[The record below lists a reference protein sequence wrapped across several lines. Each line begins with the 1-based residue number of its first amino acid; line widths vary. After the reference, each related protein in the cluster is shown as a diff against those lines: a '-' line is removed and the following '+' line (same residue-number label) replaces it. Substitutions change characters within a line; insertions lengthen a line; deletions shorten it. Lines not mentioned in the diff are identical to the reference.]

1 MDYTQFAGL
10 KVRIT
15 TKDNEVYEGL
25 VWGFQFDNEID
36 ENVLEVWMEDFVID
50 VEDIA
55 SIEECK
61 GSPSIPGFESDN
73 FSLN

>member
-1 MDYTQFAGL
+1 MKYLPLFIRLMDYTQYAGL
-10 KVRIT
+10 KVRII

-50 VEDIA
+50 VADIA
-55 SIEECK
+55 SIEED
-61 GSPSIPGFESDN
+61 SETSAI
-73 FSLN
+73 L

>member
-1 MDYTQFAGL
+1 MKYLPLFIRLMDYTQYAGL

-50 VEDIA
+50 VADIA
-55 SIEECK
+55 SIEED
-61 GSPSIPGFESDN
+61 SETSAIP
-73 FSLN
+73 

>member
-1 MDYTQFAGL
+1 MDYTQYAGL
-10 KVRIT
+10 KVRII

-50 VEDIA
+50 VADIA
-55 SIEECK
+55 SIEED
-61 GSPSIPGFESDN
+61 SETSAIP
-73 FSLN
+73 

>member
-1 MDYTQFAGL
+1 MKYLLIFTQLMDYTQYAGL
-10 KVRIT
+10 RVRIT

-50 VEDIA
+50 VADIA
-55 SIEECK
+55 SIEED
-61 GSPSIPGFESDN
+61 SETSAIP
-73 FSLN
+73 

>member
-15 TKDNEVYEGL
+15 TKDNEIYEGL

-36 ENVLEVWMEDFVID
+36 ENVLEVWMEDYVFD
-50 VEDIA
+50 VEDIV
-55 SIEECK
+55 SIEESK
-61 GSPSIPGFESDN
+61 ESSIAFP
-73 FSLN
+73 LMI

>member
-1 MDYTQFAGL
+1 MDYTQYAGL
-10 KVRIT
+10 RVRIT

-50 VEDIA
+50 VADIA
-55 SIEECK
+55 SIEED
-61 GSPSIPGFESDN
+61 SETSAIP
-73 FSLN
+73 

>member
-1 MDYTQFAGL
+1 MKYLPLFIRLIDYTQYAGL
-10 KVRIT
+10 KVRII

-50 VEDIA
+50 VADIA
-55 SIEECK
+55 SIEED
-61 GSPSIPGFESDN
+61 SETSAIP
-73 FSLN
+73 

>member
-10 KVRIT
+10 NVRIIT
-15 TKDNEVYEGL
+15 NGGIIYIGH
-25 VWGFQFDNEID
+25 VWGFSFDETD
-36 ENVLEVWMEDFVID
+36 ENVLEVWIDLDTVD

-61 GSPSIPGFESDN
+61 Q
-73 FSLN
+73 

>member
-1 MDYTQFAGL
+1 MKYLLIFTQLMDYTQYAGL
-10 KVRIT
+10 KVRII

-50 VEDIA
+50 VADIA
-55 SIEECK
+55 SIEED
-61 GSPSIPGFESDN
+61 SETSAIP
-73 FSLN
+73 

>member
-15 TKDNEVYEGL
+15 TKDNEIYEGL
-25 VWGFQFDNEID
+25 VCGFQFDNEID
-36 ENVLEVWMEDFVID
+36 ENVLKVCMEDYIFD

-61 GSPSIPGFESDN
+61 ELSSIPGFTIDDLSQN
-73 FSLN
+73 

>member
-15 TKDNEVYEGL
+15 TKDNETYEGL
-25 VWGFQFDNEID
+25 VWGFQFDNETD
-36 ENVLEVWMEDFVID
+36 ENVLEVWMDDYIFD

-55 SIEECK
+55 KIEESK
-61 GSPSIPGFESDN
+61 ESTSISGVASDDL
-73 FSLN
+73 SLN

>member
-1 MDYTQFAGL
+1 MKYLPLFIRLMDYTQYAGL
-10 KVRIT
+10 KVRII

-50 VEDIA
+50 VADIA
-55 SIEECK
+55 RIEED
-61 GSPSIPGFESDN
+61 SETSAIP
-73 FSLN
+73 